1 MEQNVLIQL
10 RNIKFGYTE
19 NSLLFNDLNL
29 TLRKGERIGLIGP
42 NGCGKT
48 TLLYIIMG
56 LVTPS
61 SGEVEIFGKV
71 RKAKEDFEEVRKKIG
86 LVFQNSDDQLFCP
99 AVKEEVAFGPLN
111 LGRQKE
117 EVRKIIKEVLAKV
130 GLTGFEDRTPHTL
143 SAGEKKRLALA
154 AVFAMKPE
162 ILLLDEPT
170 AGLDQESTEK
180 FIEILKKEYNT
191 YIIVS
196 QDKEVLK
203 KTAGYVF
210 TIEKRKLNRI
220 NL

>member
-1 MEQNVLIQL
+1 
-10 RNIKFGYTE
+10 
-19 NSLLFNDLNL
+19 
-29 TLRKGERIGLIGP
+29 
-42 NGCGKT
+42 
-48 TLLYIIMG
+48 MG

-170 AGLDQESTEK
+170 AGLDRESTEK
-180 FIEILKKEYNT
+180 IIEILKKEYNT